1 LRQSHDVYGS
11 VKATMKSLDATLSAL
26 LASGKS
32 AEAIL
37 SEIMSEVEK
46 VLPFQL
52 EPARD
57 LIVEF
62 LLEKAMTNQW
72 PSAAPPIHGN
82 VVNFLAARSRRG
94 NR

>member
-1 LRQSHDVYGS
+1 
-11 VKATMKSLDATLSAL
+11 MKSLDATLSAL

-37 SEIMSEVEK
+37 SEIMSEVTK
-46 VLPFQL
+46 VLPFQI

-72 PSAAPPIHGN
+72 PRAAPPIYGN
-82 VVNFLAARSRRG
+82 VVNFLAARSKRG